1 MIPDLLLNL
10 FTCWQQKRGQRAK
23 ISFVLGAIS
32 YSICSR
38 ERTVIMGLLN
48 KVEVGH
54 SKPAHLPV
62 TFFGVILRNSLSALL
77 LGPYLPLSVT
87 IAFPILVIAHM
98 VTVGCREILKVF
110 KQTEHSGRQ
119 R

>member
-1 MIPDLLLNL
+1 
-10 FTCWQQKRGQRAK
+10 
-23 ISFVLGAIS
+23 
-32 YSICSR
+32 
-38 ERTVIMGLLN
+38 MGLLN

>member
-1 MIPDLLLNL
+1 MSDQGFSASVPFPMTLCHLSQARKADCSYCHDSRFTFEPFYLLAAE
-10 FTCWQQKRGQRAK
+10 RGQRAK

-62 TFFGVILRNSLSALL
+62 TFLEL
-77 LGPYLPLSVT
+77 Y
-87 IAFPILVIAHM
+87 
-98 VTVGCREILKVF
+98 CEIHYQLY
-110 KQTEHSGRQ
+110 S
-119 R
+119 